1 MTGLARPDD
10 SHMARRTDWSW
21 TKGSRQMRIATVT
34 AFTIALLLASSAVA
48 QRSSA
53 TLTIEPNAAPAWGWA
68 QGSGCGYTVGS
79 EAYIDIHKPEALAFQ
94 SAMPDAAGCISF
106 GFTTDGPG
114 TYLVEA
120 RQRSHNSW
128 RVLASYQLPVR

>member
-1 MTGLARPDD
+1 MSGADESD
-10 SHMARRTDWSW
+10 AARRTEGSY
-21 TKGSRQMRIATVT
+21 TKGSRKMRIAALTT
-34 AFTIALLLASSAVA
+34 FATALLLASSAGA

-68 QGSGCGYTVGS
+68 HGSGCGYAVGS

-94 SAMPDAAGCISF
+94 SAMPDASGCVSF
-106 GFTTDGPG
+106 AFTTDGPG

-120 RQRSHNSW
+120 RQRSHNTW
-128 RVLASYQLPVR
+128 RVLATYQLPVQ